1 MNAPNQWQLSGN
13 AAERYER
20 VLVPAIFAPWA
31 ADLVSLADLRP
42 GERVLDVAC
51 GTGVVAR
58 LAGERVG
65 AGGQITGLDLNE
77 GMLEVARSLPSPA
90 GAAAVVWVQGS
101 ALAMRLPDASFD
113 VVLCQQGVQFFPDR
127 PLALREMIRVLVPNG
142 RVLASVWEGPTP
154 YATAMW
160 NAVERHVGADAAAT
174 LRKSRAGEGTPTP
187 HDAGGI
193 PRGEDCA
200 ADTHG
205 QNTSGWRFRL
215 AASRGDP
222 SGRYGPGAQRQYADG
237 LGGGRNQSV
246 TAVCRRRW
254 HYLFRM
260 RQRCDRRPLSR
271 PNDV

>member
-58 LAGERVG
+58 LAAERVG

-154 YATAMW
+154 YTTAMW

-174 LRKSRAGEGTPTP
+174 LRKSRAGENPKALQ
-187 HDAGGI
+187 HLMMQAG
-193 PRGEDCA
+193 
-200 ADTHG
+200 
-205 QNTSGWRFRL
+205 FREVKIVQRTRTARIRAVGDFVLRHL
-215 AASRGDP
+215 AATPVAGTVQALSDSVRMVLAEDAARALRP
-222 SGRYGPGAQRQYADG
+222 YADG
-237 LGGGRNQSV
+237 DGITFSECVNVV
-246 TAVCRRRW
+246 TGVR
-254 HYLFRM
+254 
-260 RQRCDRRPLSR
+260 
-271 PNDV
+271 

>member
-1 MNAPNQWQLSGN
+1 MNTPNQWQLSGN

-58 LAGERVG
+58 LAAERVG

-90 GAAAVVWVQGS
+90 GAVAVVWVQGS

-127 PLALREMIRVLVPNG
+127 PQALREMIRVLVPGG
-142 RVLASVWEGPTP
+142 RMFASVWEGPTP

-160 NAVERHVGADAAAT
+160 NAVERHVGADAAT
-174 LRKSRAGEGTPTP
+174 MLRKSRAIE
-187 HDAGGI
+187 DSKALQDLMMQAGFRDVKI
-193 PRGEDCA
+193 VCRTRTARLPA
-200 ADTHG
+200 VADFILRH
-205 QNTSGWRFRL
+205 L
-215 AASRGDP
+215 AATPVAHTVEALSDSARKALSEDAATALRP
-222 SGRYGPGAQRQYADG
+222 YADG
-237 LGGGRNQSV
+237 DGIAFPESANVLTGIR
-246 TAVCRRRW
+246 
-254 HYLFRM
+254 
-260 RQRCDRRPLSR
+260 
-271 PNDV
+271 